1 MKKLLLALALLG
13 IGAAL
18 AYLLFGTEEG
28 RARLQRAQKPEID
41 LRDTANEDVES
52 GIESVDEAGSAIGI
66 D

>member
-1 MKKLLLALALLG
+1 MKKLLLVLALVG

-41 LRDTANEDVES
+41 IRDTASEAVET
-52 GIESVDEAGSAIGI
+52 GISPS
-66 D
+66 